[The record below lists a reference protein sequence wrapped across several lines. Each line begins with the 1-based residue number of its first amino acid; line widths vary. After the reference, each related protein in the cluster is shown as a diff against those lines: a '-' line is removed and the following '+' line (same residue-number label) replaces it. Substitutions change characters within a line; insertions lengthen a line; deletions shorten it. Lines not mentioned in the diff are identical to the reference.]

1 MWDGLDELL
10 YENPCE
16 PPTPDFVDRIKA
28 NIALHR
34 RRRQRIRIVIIALW
48 GVFAL
53 MGGALI
59 LVNFNEFMA
68 LMPALSVQGIR
79 SWIQLAIESPP
90 HASLDLF
97 QSFESWVG
105 DHVPKIEGFMILAV
119 ILLALPAIASLD
131 AILSG
136 AKRSEGTIQ

>member
-16 PPTPDFVDRIKA
+16 PPTPDFIDRIKA

-34 RRRQRIRIVIIALW
+34 RRRQRVRLVIMAFW
-48 GVFAL
+48 GLFAII
-53 MGGALI
+53 GSALI

-68 LMPALSVQGIR
+68 LIPPLSMQGIR

-105 DHVPKIEGFMILAV
+105 DHVPKIEGLMILAV
-119 ILLALPAIASLD
+119 ILLALPAMISLD
-131 AILSG
+131 AILSRT
-136 AKRSEGTIQ
+136 KRSEGTIQ